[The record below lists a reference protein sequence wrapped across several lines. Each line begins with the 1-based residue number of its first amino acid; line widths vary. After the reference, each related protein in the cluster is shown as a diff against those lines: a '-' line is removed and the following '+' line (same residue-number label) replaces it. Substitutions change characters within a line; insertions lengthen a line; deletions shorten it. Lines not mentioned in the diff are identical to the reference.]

1 MVTEDSARSW
11 KRRKLV
17 YSCNFQVYCIKR
29 FIHKH
34 IQMTTSLIVRCSL
47 ACVRHCTSDADHSLS
62 AEPTFTCQFPR
73 ISYLH
78 LSLTS
83 MVFLLN
89 TAMSYLV
96 SYYFLTY
103 TLVSQTRYTTYSGVR
118 YLKLNYIIYK
128 ILVYISYVQLIS
140 SRFSKYK

>member
-1 MVTEDSARSW
+1 
-11 KRRKLV
+11 
-17 YSCNFQVYCIKR
+17 
-29 FIHKH
+29 
-34 IQMTTSLIVRCSL
+34 MTTTLIVRCSL

-83 MVFLLN
+83 ISFCIKYCNVLPG
-89 TAMSYLV
+89 

-103 TLVSQTRYTTYSGVR
+103 TLVSQTPYTPYSGVLKTELY
-118 YLKLNYIIYK
+118 YLQDLSLYFIRLINFVQIFEIELVNRAGF
-128 ILVYISYVQLIS
+128 ILLLS
-140 SRFSKYK
+140 